1 MNQAAAAILL
11 IALSAPTLADENL
24 CKRTAGAAEIIMEVR
39 QEGAEQHRLLGF
51 AGTNT
56 LLRQIITQA
65 YQVRQHANN
74 QRRTDEV
81 IRYRLMWHLDCYRIA
96 KKSTEV

>member
-1 MNQAAAAILL
+1 MNQVAAAILL

-24 CKRTAGAAEIIMEVR
+24 CKRTAGAADIIMEMR
-39 QEGAEQHRLLGF
+39 QEGAEQHKLLGF

-56 LLRQIITQA
+56 LLRQIIVQA

-74 QRRTDEV
+74 QSRANEV
-81 IRYRLMWHLDCYRIA
+81 TRYRLMWHLDCYRIA
-96 KKSTEV
+96 KELTEV